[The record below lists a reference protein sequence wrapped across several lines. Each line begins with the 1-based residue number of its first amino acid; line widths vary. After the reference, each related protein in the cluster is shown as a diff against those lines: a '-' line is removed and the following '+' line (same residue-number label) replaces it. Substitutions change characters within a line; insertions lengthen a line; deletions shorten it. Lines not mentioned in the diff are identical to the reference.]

1 MHDAGSTKLL
11 CNLPDHDER
20 YHERRLLQP
29 LATAVVRPG
38 GGVYTQKPFLAVS
51 VFFTLLESYRV
62 RLCDFGMAESRF
74 YVGNEQITANVFLS
88 GFRSFN
94 T

>member
-51 VFFTLLESYRV
+51 VNFYTFGIAPCQTMRFWHGRV
-62 RLCDFGMAESRF
+62 E
-74 YVGNEQITANVFLS
+74 FL
-88 GFRSFN
+88 GR
-94 T
+94 